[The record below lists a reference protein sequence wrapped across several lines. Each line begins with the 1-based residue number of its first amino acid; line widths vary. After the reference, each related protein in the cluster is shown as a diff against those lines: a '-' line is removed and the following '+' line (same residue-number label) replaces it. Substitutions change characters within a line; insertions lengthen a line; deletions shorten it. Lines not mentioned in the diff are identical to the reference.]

1 MDRAIAN
8 VCPIC
13 RVYDP
18 AWLVHHRWCTLHR
31 GTGAIVRPAVV
42 AAHWRRCAP
51 VVREVA
57 P

>member
-1 MDRAIAN
+1 MTLTN

-42 AAHWRRCAP
+42 AAHWRRRAP
-51 VVREVA
+51 SVQEVA
-57 P
+57 S